1 MTTVGRGA
9 YTYEIV
15 EDWAKLPKGWE
26 MGQAEPAT
34 DSEDRVYVFNR
45 SDHPLMVFDRE
56 GNFIREWGQGVL
68 TDAHGIYISPDDYI
82 YLPVRDAHAVVK
94 YTLDGRPLLTLGM
107 WDKPS
112 DTGGAR
118 PDGTVRR
125 AAGPFN
131 RCTDLGISPSGDLYI
146 SDGYANCRVHK
157 FSPEGRYL
165 FSWGRP
171 GKNAPGEFHIPHGIW
186 VHWDGRVLVA
196 DRENNHIQI
205 FTAEGNY
212 ITQWTGLAR
221 PCDIFIDANE
231 IVYVVELDAFMTIL
245 DMNGQMLAKIDAATG
260 HGGHAVWGDS
270 CGDLY
275 IGHNMAGKRLL
286 KLVRQSQQS
295 REQPRS
301 PGVYVREGV

>member
-1 MTTVGRGA
+1 MTTVGRGV

-15 EDWAKLPKGWE
+15 EDWARLPQGWG

-56 GNFIREWGQGVL
+56 GNFISEWGQGVL

-118 PDGTVRR
+118 ADGTVRR

-131 RCTDLGISPSGDLYI
+131 RCTDLGISPAGDLYI

-165 FSWGRP
+165 FSWGKP

-196 DRENNHIQI
+196 DRENNRIQI
-205 FTAEGNY
+205 FTPDGNY

-221 PCDIFIDANE
+221 PCDIFVDADE

-245 DMNGQMLAKIDAATG
+245 DMNGQVLAKIDAGTG

-270 CGDLY
+270 RGDLY
-275 IGHNMAGKRLL
+275 IGHNMEGKRLL

-295 REQPRS
+295 SEQPRS
-301 PGVYVREGV
+301 PGVYVR